1 MKTMKFLIH
10 NSKFIIATAFVALC
24 IACTPT
30 PVDESKLF
38 ITEEQA
44 QALIEQGTL
53 INLED
58 LKDTASIFVSE
69 KGNFLSDTTLYR
81 TRATK
86 DGKNYLFSID
96 TIPASVTPIY
106 IRGRVTTDDYAGN
119 FYKAMC
125 IQQIVDGEQQAL
137 RISVDA
143 GSIGGLYQ
151 LGQEI
156 LIRVDGLA
164 IGRYANQPQLCL
176 PSYNNNIYANN
187 AEQKIGWAPGRI
199 PMAIFNART
208 KCIGKPD
215 TSQLVYDEYNITDF
229 TSILNLQEARNW
241 DAKLVRLKNVHYT
254 GQYFTTSGTGKC
266 TTGDP
271 EEDSNANVF
280 APTTN
285 NIGYPQTRVIE
296 DANGKKTGV
305 SASEY
310 AKFAYFYLP
319 GADKNGVDNCSNYV
333 GDVIGILGFYN
344 DNAKY
349 DPAYD
354 DWSISIRSLDDLQLY
369 QDING
374 NKILDENERS
384 ASNLWPRIEYTK

>member
-1 MKTMKFLIH
+1 MKKILYFAIM
-10 NSKFIIATAFVALC
+10 ALC
-24 IACTPT
+24 IACTPN
-30 PVDESKLF
+30 PVDENKLF
-38 ITEEQA
+38 LTDA
-44 QALIEQGTL
+44 QADELIAQGTL
-53 INLED
+53 LTLQEF
-58 LKDTASIFVSE
+58 KDTYMTE

-86 DGKNYLFSID
+86 DGKNFLFSID
-96 TIPASVTPIY
+96 TIPTSATPVY

-125 IQQIVDGEQQAL
+125 IQQIVDGNQQAL
-137 RISVDA
+137 RLSVDA

-151 LGQEI
+151 IGQEI
-156 LIRVDGLA
+156 IIRVDGLA

-208 KCIGKPD
+208 KCIGQPD
-215 TSQLVYDEYNITDF
+215 INKLEYDELSIKDF
-229 TSILNLQEARNW
+229 TSVLNLQETRKW
-241 DAKLVRLKNVHYT
+241 DAKLVRIKNVHYT
-254 GQYFTTSGTGKC
+254 GQYFTTSGTAKC

-271 EEDSNANVF
+271 EVDQNANVF

-285 NIGYPQTRVIE
+285 NIGFPQTRVIE
-296 DANGKKTGV
+296 DVTGNKTGI

-310 AKFAYFYLP
+310 AKFAYFYIP
-319 GADKNGVDNCSNYV
+319 GADKNGTTNCANYV
-333 GDVIGILGFYN
+333 GDVVGILGFYS

-349 DPAYD
+349 DPASD

-369 QDING
+369 QDLNS
-374 NKILDENERS
+374 NKMLDENEKID
-384 ASNLWPRIEYTK
+384 ANLWPRIEYTK

>member
-1 MKTMKFLIH
+1 MKTMKFIIH
-10 NSKFIIATAFVALC
+10 NSYLAFARTIATKFMIAITLVALC
-24 IACTPT
+24 IACTPN

-38 ITEEQA
+38 LTDTQA
-44 QALIEQGTL
+44 DELIAQGTL
-53 INLED
+53 LT
-58 LKDTASIFVSE
+58 LQQFKDSFMSE
-69 KGNFLSDTTLYR
+69 KGNYLSDTTLYR

-96 TIPASVTPIY
+96 TIPVSETPVY

-125 IQQIVDGEQQAL
+125 IQQIVDGKQQAL
-137 RISVDA
+137 RLSVDA
-143 GSIGGLYQ
+143 GSMGGLYQ
-151 LGQEI
+151 IGQEI

-215 TSQLVYDEYNITDF
+215 ISKLVYDELKITEF
-229 TSILNLQEARNW
+229 TSVLNLQETRKW
-241 DAKLVRLKNVHYT
+241 DAKLVRIKDVHYT

-271 EEDSNANVF
+271 EVDQNANVF

-285 NIGYPQTRVIE
+285 NIGFPQTRVIE
-296 DANGKKTGV
+296 DANGNKTGI

-310 AKFAYFYLP
+310 AKFAYFYIP
-319 GADKNGVDNCSNYV
+319 GADQNGTANCTKYV
-333 GDVIGILGFYN
+333 GDVVGILGFYS

-354 DWSISIRSLDDLQLY
+354 DWSISIRSLDDLQLF
-369 QDING
+369 DANG
-374 NKILDENERS
+374 
-384 ASNLWPRIEYTK
+384 NLWPRIEYTK

>member
-24 IACTPT
+24 IACTPN

-96 TIPASVTPIY
+96 TIPASATPIY

-319 GADKNGVDNCSNYV
+319 GADKNGVDNCSDYV